1 MDRESKDQLTKIMS
15 FAIGA
20 IVAIYVVLKVLPYL
34 VMFLALCGAW
44 YLYQEYERNNRRNR
58 H

>member
-1 MDRESKDQLTKIMS
+1 MDRDTKDQTAKMIC
-15 FAIGA
+15 FAVGA
-20 IVAIYVVLKVLPYL
+20 IIAIYILLSLLPYL

-44 YLYQEYERNNRRNR
+44 HLYQEYERNRRNR